1 MTPNTPSEADTILA
15 LELEQKVNE
24 RVEAVFRRMLD
35 MYDTQQQ
42 FYTLVVL
49 RLVNDRQ
56 FVMNLMNQMNQL
68 QRETQ
73 FSGMYPQ
80 PWRY

>member
-15 LELEQKVNE
+15 LELDEKVKQ
-24 RVEAVFRRMLD
+24 RVEAIVQRMFG

-42 FYTLVVL
+42 LYSMLLSRMLHDKQTLMAL
-49 RLVNDRQ
+49 S
-56 FVMNLMNQMNQL
+56 NQMNQL

>member
-1 MTPNTPSEADTILA
+1 MIPSEADTVLT
-15 LELEQKVNE
+15 LELEEKVKQ
-24 RVEAVFRRMLD
+24 RVEAVVQRMLS
-35 MYDTQQQ
+35 MYDTQNQL
-42 FYTLVVL
+42 YTLVIH

-56 FVMNLMNQMNQL
+56 FVMNLMNQMNHL

-73 FSGMYPQ
+73 FSGMYPH

>member
-1 MTPNTPSEADTILA
+1 MTPNEADTILA
-15 LELEQKVNE
+15 LEIEEKVKQ
-24 RVEAVFRRMLD
+24 RVEAIVQRMLS
-35 MYDTQQQ
+35 MYDTQNQL
-42 FYTLVVL
+42 YTLVIH

-56 FVMNLMNQMNQL
+56 FVMSLMNQMNQL

>member
-1 MTPNTPSEADTILA
+1 MTPNTPSEADTVLA

-24 RVEAVFRRMLD
+24 RVEAVFRRMFG

-42 FYTLVVL
+42 FYTLVVH

-73 FSGMYPQ
+73 FSGMYPH